1 MKVKIGCSI
10 NFAGCD
16 REEEIELPDDYTEN
30 EIEDAV
36 YEVVHGH
43 FDWQY
48 GVVHEHFD
56 WWYEKVNE

>member
-30 EIEDAV
+30 EIEDAA
-36 YEVVHGH
+36 
-43 FDWQY
+43 
-48 GVVHEHFD
+48 HEAASEYLN
-56 WWYEKVNE
+56 WWYERIDDNE